1 MSSRKVMIVL
11 STVGLIKTMLLYK
24 MGQYFLKSYECSSG
38 NEIAAWNLSS
48 YATRANLKEAT
59 GVDTSNEAAKSDLA
73 SLKADVNKLGTDNLK
88 IVSVDLSKL
97 NNVVDND
104 VL

>member
-1 MSSRKVMIVL
+1 M
-11 STVGLIKTMLLYK
+11 
-24 MGQYFLKSYECSSG
+24 
-38 NEIAAWNLSS
+38 SS

-88 IVSVDLSKL
+88 IVSADLSKL